1 MSKTGLDGNTNTN
14 TPPQFST
21 IPTKSSVVME
31 LLV

>member
-1 MSKTGLDGNTNTN
+1 MSKTGLDGNTN